1 MILLQIITNYHESI
15 CLLAK
20 GFILMKNV
28 LLKSIIIYQQY
39 MLKGERSYRGH
50 KTF

>member
-1 MILLQIITNYHESI
+1 MILLQIITNYYESI
-15 CLLAK
+15 RILAK
-20 GFILMKNV
+20 KFILMTNV
-28 LLKSIIIYQQY
+28 LLKSIIIYKQY